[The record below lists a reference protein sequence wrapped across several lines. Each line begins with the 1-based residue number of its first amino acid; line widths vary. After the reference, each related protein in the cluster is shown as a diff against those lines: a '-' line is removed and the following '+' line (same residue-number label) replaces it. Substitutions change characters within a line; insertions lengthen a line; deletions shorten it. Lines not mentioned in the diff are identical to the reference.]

1 MKPVRIARLL
11 LCLLAPLGAAVAQPA
26 PSEAWP
32 TQAVR
37 IVVPFAPGGGTDIVA
52 RTLGRKL
59 GERLGQTVIIDNKP
73 GAATVIGTDAVAK
86 ARPDGHTLLVSGSS
100 TFTVNPALR
109 SRLPYDAQRDLAPV
123 ALVARAPL
131 VLMVPAS
138 SGLRTLDDLFA
149 AARAQPGK
157 LNYATFGSGSAPHLA
172 GALLGLSAGVSFQD
186 IPYKGSSPALMG
198 LIGGE
203 LHLGIDTV
211 AAAAPH
217 LRSGKLRALAIVGGT
232 RSSLLPGVA
241 TLAELKRP
249 EASFDA
255 WYALAAPGGT
265 PPAVLQRLERE
276 LAVVLRDPQVQSD
289 LRAQALEPTLL
300 GAAALRELMQSEVAR
315 YRALAH
321 RAAITVD

>member
-1 MKPVRIARLL
+1 MKITQLARTLF
-11 LCLLAPLGAAVAQPA
+11 CLLAPVGAALAQPA
-26 PSEAWP
+26 TAPTWP
-32 TQAVR
+32 TQPVR

-52 RTLGRKL
+52 RAIGRKL
-59 GERLGQTVIIDNKP
+59 GERLGQAVIIDNKP

-100 TFTVNPALR
+100 TYTVNPALR
-109 SRLPYDAQRDLAPV
+109 TRLPYDPERDLTPV

-131 VLMVPAS
+131 VLVVPAS
-138 SGLRTLDDLFA
+138 STLRSLDDLLA
-149 AARAQPGK
+149 EARARPGS

-172 GALLGLSAGVSFQD
+172 GALLGLSAGVRFQD

-203 LHLGIDTV
+203 IQMGIDTV

-217 LRSGKLRALAIVGGT
+217 LRSGKLRALAIVGST
-232 RSSLLPGVA
+232 RSSQLPGVA

-249 EASFDA
+249 EASLEA
-255 WYALAAPGGT
+255 WYAMAAPGGT
-265 PPAVLQRLERE
+265 PPAVLHRLERE
-276 LAVVLRDPQVQSD
+276 LALILRDPQVQAQ
-289 LRAQALEPTLL
+289 LRAQAMEPTLV
-300 GAAALRELMQSEVAR
+300 GGSALRELMQSEVAR

-321 RAAITVD
+321 RAAITID